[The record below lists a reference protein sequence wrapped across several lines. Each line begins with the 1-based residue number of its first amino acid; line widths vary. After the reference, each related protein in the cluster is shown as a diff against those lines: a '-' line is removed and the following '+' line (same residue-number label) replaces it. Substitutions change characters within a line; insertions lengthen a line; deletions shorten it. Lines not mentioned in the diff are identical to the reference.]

1 VTDRTR
7 FEAVLAPVAWMREI
21 YAQAPDK
28 FLWRQ
33 PPYEYETV
41 RLPIDLLTGD
51 PHLREGIDAG
61 RPVAAMERS
70 WSRELAAFADSAER
84 FRLYR

>member
-1 VTDRTR
+1 
-7 FEAVLAPVAWMREI
+7 LAILAEVRRLW
-21 YAQAPDK
+21 PDAD
-28 FLWRQ
+28 LWRP

-51 PHLREGIDAG
+51 RRIREGLDAG

-70 WSRELAAFADSAER
+70 WSRGLAAFEGRAGQH
-84 FRLYR
+84 RLYR